1 MNTKLILII
10 AFLFMVVVPTTL
22 VFALKNHQ
30 KVLKIITF
38 IFACIYFFVLFIG
51 TTCVLNIDSN
61 LTTISFDFTKDWF
74 SIDFL
79 WFDFRLGNM
88 LINLSMLFPLG
99 FIVYAFSKHK
109 PFFKTIIFAFAISL
123 LIELYQF
130 VLPIYRNTELTDIL
144 FNTLS
149 GVISGVYCHIL
160 SKLKAFKKHSK

>member
-1 MNTKLILII
+1 MNTKLVLII
-10 AFLFMVVVPTTL
+10 AFLLMVVVPTIL

-30 KVLKIITF
+30 KALKITTF
-38 IFACIYFFVLFIG
+38 IFACIYFVVLFIG

-61 LTTISFDFTKDWF
+61 TTKISFDFTKDWF

-88 LINLSMLFPLG
+88 FINLSMLFPLG
-99 FIVYAFSKHK
+99 FIVYVFANHK
-109 PFFKTIIFAFAISL
+109 PFLKTILFAFLLSL

-149 GVISGVYCHIL
+149 GVISATYCFVL
-160 SKLKAFKKHSK
+160 SKFKAFKNTH